1 MATSSIINN
10 ILELQKSLYSSCN
23 LKIGQILEEQ
33 ESKEYSACSFV
44 INNKKAQ
51 FRIAKITPTKIGQ
64 FVTFWKRSHAGPIAP
79 FDMNDGVDLFIVTT
93 QTESQKGQFVFPKDV
108 LYKHGFISNNNIGGK
123 RAMRVYPSWDKPDNK
138 QAIKTQEWQ
147 LKYFFDFSKQINCS
161 QIQKLFA

>member
-1 MATSSIINN
+1 MKISSITNN
-10 ILELQKSLYSSCN
+10 ILELQKSLYAPCN
-23 LKIGQILEEQ
+23 LSASNIFEEL
-33 ESKEYSACSFV
+33 ESKEYSACSFI

-64 FVTFWKRSHAGPIAP
+64 FVTFWKRSKSGPIAP
-79 FDMNDGVDLFIVTT
+79 FDMNDPVDLFIVTT
-93 QTESQKGQFVFPKDV
+93 QTEIQKGQFIFPKEI